1 MSHLLKVS
9 RITGSANHLKGI
21 PKTYEFFVFF
31 SKQQKLCSDFRFLR
45 CQKHVVRENM
55 QTQLV
60 IIVILKFT
68 QEQEEKHYLMQ

>member
-1 MSHLLKVS
+1 MNSL
-9 RITGSANHLKGI
+9 
-21 PKTYEFFVFF
+21 FFFQNNRNCVPPFG
-31 SKQQKLCSDFRFLR
+31 FLR